1 MPTTATAP
9 RLRGLILALLLP
21 LTLAALAGCGGD
33 ESSEES
39 APAEDP
45 QAIVDQ
51 AFAEP
56 IESAD
61 VSLDLDVEL
70 EGAEGFSDPFRVQLS
85 GPCQSNGAEKFASFG
100 YQLALQGGGAT
111 VPPLTVTSTGDNLY
125 VAVVGTSYEFGDDVF
140 ADLNRQ
146 IEGDAEAAAAC
157 GTLGFDTS
165 GPDLPSLMEDLEVVG
180 EETVG
185 GEQTTH
191 VTGTIAI
198 ERIVADLN
206 SVAQQAN
213 QLSEGTAP
221 ELDDQELEQLTD
233 SVDDPPFD
241 LFVGEDGVLRGFNSS
256 FSFGPSAGGAGGGG
270 LWSGSISVSLE
281 FADVGGEQEIA
292 APEDSRPIAD
302 LLQQVA
308 GLSGVLGEGGIELPG
323 LPGSRGAEPGGN
335 AGSGGGA
342 GSGGRGGPLPPTGQ
356 EQGGGALGE
365 SPDAEA
371 FQRYSDCLSQTDVT
385 DQAALAE
392 CNELLAP

>member
-1 MPTTATAP
+1 MPTTAPATRP
-9 RLRGLILALLLP
+9 LILALLLL
-21 LTLAALAGCGGD
+21 LTLAAIAGCGGD

-39 APAEDP
+39 ATTGEDP
-45 QAIVDQ
+45 QALVER

-70 EGAEGFSDPFRVQLS
+70 EGGEAVSGPFKVQLS
-85 GPCQSNGAEKFASFG
+85 GPCRSNGPDEFASFG

-111 VPPLTVTSTGDNLY
+111 VPPLTLVATGDNLF
-125 VAVVGTSYEFGDDVF
+125 VEVVGTSYEFGDEVF

-165 GPDLPSLMEDLEVVG
+165 GPDLPSLMENLEVAG

-185 GEQTTH
+185 GVQTTH

-198 ERIVADLN
+198 ERIVSDLN

-213 QLSEGTAP
+213 QLREGTAP
-221 ELDDQELEQLTD
+221 ELNDQELEQLTD

-256 FSFGPSAGGAGGGG
+256 FSFGPSAGGAGGGA
-270 LWSGSISVSLE
+270 LSSGSISVSLE
-281 FADVGGEQEIA
+281 FADVGGDQEITP
-292 APEDSRPIAD
+292 PEDPRPIAD

-308 GLSGVLGEGGIELPG
+308 GLSGLLGEGGIELPG
-323 LPGSRGAEPGGN
+323 LPGGGASAGG
-335 AGSGGGA
+335 GGGGGA
-342 GSGGRGGPLPPTGQ
+342 AAGGPAQPGAVPSPGAQ
-356 EQGGGALGE
+356 PGGSAADEVPG
-365 SPDAEA
+365 AEA
-371 FQRYSDCLSQTDVT
+371 FQQYSDCLSQADVT
-385 DQAALAE
+385 DQGALAE
-392 CNELLAP
+392 CNELLTP